1 MEKEFKRV
9 SERALMCLMEASRDQ
24 GIATNERVLSFFTD
38 YSMEQAGI
46 EEIEHKIALM
56 KNNYQRL
63 EDDVLRVINRRPDL
77 YASVYDLCFIQKE
90 KQNIKTAIGKEDLLS
105 GRRVLLRLLDNDDM
119 ADAKQLGE
127 I

>member
-9 SERALMCLMEASRDQ
+9 SERALMRLMDASRDQ

-63 EDDVLRVINRRPDL
+63 EDDVLRVISRRPEL

-90 KQNIKTAIGKEDLLS
+90 RQNIKTAIGKADFRREIRAYAGFEDISDGAILV
-105 GRRVLLRLLDNDDM
+105 G
-119 ADAKQLGE
+119 